1 MTGRR
6 SVQIRVVRSGWN
18 EVWEGGVR
26 SWEGGVRSWE
36 GESGIRWVGGLRILN
51 QGYKESAV
59 VSYFSMR

>member
-18 EVWEGGVR
+18 GVWEGGVR

-36 GESGIRWVGGLRILN
+36 GGVWN
-51 QGYKESAV
+51 
-59 VSYFSMR
+59 